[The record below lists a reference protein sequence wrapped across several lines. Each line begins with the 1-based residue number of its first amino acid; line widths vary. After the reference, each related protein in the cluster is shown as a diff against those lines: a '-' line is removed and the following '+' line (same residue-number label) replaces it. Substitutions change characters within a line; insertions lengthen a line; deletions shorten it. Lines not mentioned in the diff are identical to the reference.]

1 MSDSNAL
8 EEEIAL
14 QVAVT
19 TTDDLVQIDIGYDEI
34 AVAVAFPN
42 TGQVDLEAIQSL
54 LAIAPSIIP
63 QALEALEAQQ

>member
-1 MSDSNAL
+1 MSDSNML
-8 EEEIAL
+8 EAEEAL

-19 TTDDLVQIDIGYDEI
+19 TTDDLVQIDIGYADL

-42 TGQVDLEAIQSL
+42 TGQVNLEEIQSL